1 MQGNLSNAY
10 TTLGRFEQALQMDR
24 DIYCGYVKLNG
35 EGHGDTLIAAYN
47 YAASLMDLE
56 QYAEA
61 KTQLLKHIPLSRRIL
76 GEDSDLT
83 LRMRKGF
90 ARALY
95 MDADA
100 TLDDLREAATTLEE
114 LETIARR
121 VLGGAHPTTGN
132 IADELRNARAALRAR
147 ETLLGGWG

>member
-1 MQGNLSNAY
+1 MYGPSTSA
-10 TTLGRFEQALQMDR
+10 RDR
-24 DIYCGYVKLNG
+24 TVQVAGAVAFLKKASIVAAR
-35 EGHGDTLIAAYN
+35 TIAAYN

-61 KTQLLKHIPLSRRIL
+61 KTQLLKPIPLSRRIL
-76 GEDSDLT
+76 GDDSDLT

-90 ARALY
+90 ARAQY

-100 TLDDLREAATTLEE
+100 TLDDLREAATTLKG

-132 IADELRNARAALRAR
+132 IADELRNARAKLRASADAVAGL
-147 ETLLGGWG
+147 T

>member
-100 TLDDLREAATTLEE
+100 TLDDLREAATTLEDAGR
-114 LETIARR
+114 TARR
-121 VLGGAHPTTGN
+121 VLGCAHPTTAG
-132 IADELRNARAALRAR
+132 IEHYWRETQATLRAR
-147 ETLLGGWG
+147 ETPSGK